1 MRLDRGDEEAVLA
14 TLDRYAERYGAKDV
28 DGVTE
33 SFADD
38 PEVVLIGTGADE

>member
-1 MRLDRGDEEAVLA
+1 MRLDREAEEAVLA

-33 SFADD
+33 LFADD
-38 PEVVLIGTGADE
+38 SDRGPDRHRR